1 MWWFFVVVV
10 VVVFNSIQS
19 LTQSKTN
26 HHFQKLSMCE
36 MYCFLCLFVCFK
48 NDGDTTLVNHH
59 HHHYWMASNH
69 QLFWSSSDLWSTNET
84 DRFFICCCCCC
95 WQIRNTIWW
104 QSENLIMFRFCLWI
118 KWSEFFFLK
127 MSPCGMCCCILVYL
141 LLDIIQSL
149 FDSGWLVLCSIILF
163 LPFDFFCICV
173 IATINHNFFCDSNKN
188 KR

>member
-1 MWWFFVVVV
+1 MWWFFVIVVV

-59 HHHYWMASNH
+59 HHHHYWMASNH

-84 DRFFICCCCCC
+84 DRFFICCCCC

-118 KWSEFFFLK
+118 KWSEFFFWK
-127 MSPCGMCCCILVYL
+127 CRHVACVVVY
-141 LLDIIQSL
+141 
-149 FDSGWLVLCSIILF
+149 
-163 LPFDFFCICV
+163 
-173 IATINHNFFCDSNKN
+173 
-188 KR
+188 